1 MRLLSIEYKLRIS
14 MSITCFWIKNLSKQ
28 QQVEISNVAL
38 GLNPSFKEYYVIFV
52 NFLVKKGAIYYIK
65 LLSLFKLPYILAY
78 NALFG
83 NKKTDK
89 NLMTLDSLEM
99 HITCWL

>member
-1 MRLLSIEYKLRIS
+1 MLY
-14 MSITCFWIKNLSKQ
+14 
-28 QQVEISNVAL
+28 
-38 GLNPSFKEYYVIFV
+38 IF
-52 NFLVKKGAIYYIK
+52 NFLVKIGAIYYIK

-99 HITCWL
+99 ITDYKKN